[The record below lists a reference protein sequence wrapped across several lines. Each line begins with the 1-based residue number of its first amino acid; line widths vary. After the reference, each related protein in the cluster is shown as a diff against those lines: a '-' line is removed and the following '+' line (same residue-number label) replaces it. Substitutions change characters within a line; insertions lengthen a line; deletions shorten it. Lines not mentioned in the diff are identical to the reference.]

1 MSDPD
6 ELQRRISEALRE
18 YPDEVRTPGYS
29 DYAVGAD
36 DLTAE
41 LMQAAR
47 DRGVEG
53 ALDAFERL
61 RASHDGRRLRRALME
76 FITHDPAAVSLGLRI
91 PSLEE
96 RAPWKVLSSRREK
109 S

>member
-1 MSDPD
+1 MDAD
-6 ELQRRISEALRE
+6 ELQRRISDALRE
-18 YPDEVRTPGYS
+18 RADEVRTPGYS

-41 LMQAAR
+41 LMEAAR
-47 DRGVEG
+47 ATGVEG
-53 ALDAFERL
+53 ALETFERL

-76 FITHDPAAVSLGLRI
+76 FVTHDPAAVALGLRI

-96 RAPWKVLSSRREK
+96 RAPWKVLPSKREK